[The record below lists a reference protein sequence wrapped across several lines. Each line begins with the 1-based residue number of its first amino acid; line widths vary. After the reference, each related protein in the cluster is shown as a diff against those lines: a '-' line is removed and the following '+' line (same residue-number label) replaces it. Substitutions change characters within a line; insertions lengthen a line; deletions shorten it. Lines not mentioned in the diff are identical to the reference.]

1 MNAIFSTAGRYL
13 AGMLLKRIALTLFGL
28 SLLLVLF
35 DTLNNSDTVE
45 KKYGDTIV
53 AFARYM
59 AMRLPEMLGL
69 VTPFCILVS
78 ALLTL
83 LGLAAQNEALAFK
96 AAGMS
101 FYRMLLL
108 LMPAVTLIAGF
119 HFLLADVV
127 IPAAKRELSRHE
139 LERPTDD
146 ESLAVKNKSQAKWMR
161 EGPVLVQVIEVQR
174 EGRVL
179 NGVTF
184 YLRDVQGNLVERM
197 TARSARWRSRQWTL
211 VGVTRQILDVQAPRI
226 ETVET
231 LAWQTQLRPSDFFNL
246 AAGAPQFTSSE
257 LRNLAQGNNVG
268 TRPSYTYE
276 TWFHRRTALPA
287 VAFMMLLLAAPV
299 AQARVRNANL
309 GLRLAAGIGLGFLF
323 FVTDGLALAMGE
335 SGAILP
341 LVSAWAPVV
350 TFASVA
356 GSVLLW
362 IEGL

>member
-1 MNAIFSTAGRYL
+1 MSTFFSTSGRYL
-13 AGMLLKRIALTLFGL
+13 SGMLLKRIALTMFGL

-45 KKYGDTIV
+45 KKYGDNIA

-108 LMPAVTLIAGF
+108 MMPTVMLVAGF

-146 ESLAVKNKSQAKWMR
+146 ESLSNRGRSQAKWMR
-161 EGPVLVQVIEVQR
+161 EGAVLVQVLEVQR
-174 EGRVL
+174 EGRIL

-184 YLRDVQGNLVERM
+184 YLRDAQGNLIERM
-197 TARSARWRSRQWTL
+197 TARTARWRSRQWTL
-211 VGVTRQILDVQAPRI
+211 TGVVRQILDVQAPRI
-226 ETVET
+226 EHVESI
-231 LAWQTQLRPSDFFNL
+231 AWQTQLRPSDFFNL
-246 AAGAPQFTSSE
+246 AAGAPQFTSAE

-276 TWFHRRTALPA
+276 TWFQRRTALPA
-287 VAFMMLLLAAPV
+287 IAFMMLLLAAPV
-299 AQARVRNANL
+299 AQARVRGANL
-309 GLRLAAGIGLGFLF
+309 GLRLAGGIGLGFLF
-323 FVTDGLALAMGE
+323 FVTDGLAQAMGE

-341 LVSAWAPVV
+341 VISAWAPVL